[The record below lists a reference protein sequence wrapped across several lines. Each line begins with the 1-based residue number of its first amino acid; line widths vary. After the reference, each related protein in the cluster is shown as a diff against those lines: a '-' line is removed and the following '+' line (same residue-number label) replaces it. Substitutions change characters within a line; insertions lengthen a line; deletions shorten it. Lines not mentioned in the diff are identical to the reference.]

1 MATQRAALKTALTLT
16 VRPTLCLCSKARPL
30 FPLALT
36 ARRRLHTSKERRQAT
51 SAAVGA
57 PDVYPIS
64 HDQISSPGHTQN
76 FLDNDFVE
84 SKTTSWIDLHDPA
97 TNNLVTRVPQTT
109 DEELNAAVAS
119 AQAAF
124 PAWKVTSLLY
134 KQQIMFKFVGL
145 IRQHW
150 DRLAASITLEQGKT
164 FVDAKGDVLRGLQI
178 AETACGITT
187 QLTGEVLEVAKDM
200 ETRNYREP
208 LGVVAAICPF
218 SKHCPIDCSS

>member
-16 VRPTLCLCSKARPL
+16 VRPTLCICPKAPPL
-30 FPLALT
+30 FPLAST
-36 ARRRLHTSKERRQAT
+36 ARRRLHTSKERRQAA

-57 PDVYPIS
+57 SDVYPIS
-64 HDQISSPGHTQN
+64 HEQISSPGHTQN
-76 FLDNDFVE
+76 FLDNNFVE

-97 TNNLVTRVPQTT
+97 TNNIVTRVPQTT
-109 DEELNAAVAS
+109 DEEFNAAVAS

-124 PAWKVTSLLY
+124 PAWKATSLLY

-164 FVDAKGDVLRGLQI
+164 FADAKGDVLRGLQV

-187 QLTGEVLEVAKDM
+187 QLTGEVLQVAKDM
-200 ETRNYREP
+200 ETRNYRDP

-218 SKHCPIDCSS
+218 SEYCPIDCRS